1 MYMNYDHKQF
11 GFDKTPILET
21 PFGFGRSMH
30 VMNSPGPAMYS
41 RGLAINSP
49 IFTPVRS
56 YHHQ

>member
-1 MYMNYDHKQF
+1 MNYDHKQF